1 MDIEKMKEI
10 NRKQVF
16 ETGNEKQFIRAK
28 DIEWLFEQIYQ
39 QNEEIQ
45 QLKGFYNYFSELYGK
60 GLEVANWHENGD
72 LEPFDEFFNSA
83 EEEMS

>member
-1 MDIEKMKEI
+1 MDIEKLREI
-10 NRKQVF
+10 NSKQIV

-28 DIEWLFEQIYQ
+28 DIEWLIEQIYQ
-39 QNEEIQ
+39 QNKEIQ

-60 GLEVANWHENGD
+60 GLEVAYWHRNGD
-72 LEPFDEFFNSA
+72 LEPFEAFFDSA

>member
-1 MDIEKMKEI
+1 MDIEKLREI

-16 ETGNEKQFIRAK
+16 ETGNEKHFIRAK
-28 DIEWLFEQIYQ
+28 DIEWLIEIIYQ

-60 GLEVANWHENGD
+60 GLEVANWHLNGE